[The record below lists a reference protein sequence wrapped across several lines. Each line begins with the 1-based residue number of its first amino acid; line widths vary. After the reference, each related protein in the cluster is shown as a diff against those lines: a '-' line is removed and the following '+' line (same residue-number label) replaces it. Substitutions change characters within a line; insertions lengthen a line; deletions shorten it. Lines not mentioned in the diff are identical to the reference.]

1 MTMKN
6 ATIYP
11 GSMEVIGQALD
22 KFGEKRVVT
31 GAWDEPVKINN
42 LTEEETAI
50 VRKLFGDLGC
60 KVIEEQEI
68 AVTDGTPVNVH
79 G

>member
-22 KFGEKRVVT
+22 KFGEQRVVT
-31 GAWDEPVKINN
+31 GAWDEPVRVNN
-42 LTEEETAI
+42 LTAEEAVF
-50 VRKLFGDLGC
+50 VRKFFGDLGC
-60 KVIEEQEI
+60 MVFEEQEI
-68 AVTDGTPVNVH
+68 TVRVGTSVDVH